1 MTVGKMMTLIL
12 VTGCLLGFVILAERA
27 MECPPPWRAM
37 CMNNLKQIGMALH
50 NYQTAYNAF
59 PPAFIADETGR
70 PMHSWRVLLLPY
82 LEEEA
87 LYNDYDF
94 SEPWDGPHNSR
105 LLAKMPRLFSCPTRD
120 SAATRRPSVTSYVL
134 VSGPGTMFPGAE
146 STRYEQVTDGSDNTL
161 AAVEISNVQIP
172 WTKPED
178 LDVRTMSLLINDPKR
193 QSISSQHLKGANAVF
208 ADASCRFLP
217 ESTTADRLRSLFT
230 IAGGEPVSHE

>member
-1 MTVGKMMTLIL
+1 MTVAKMMTLIL

-27 MECPPPWRAM
+27 MECPPPWRGM
-37 CMNNLKQIGMALH
+37 CMNKLKQIGLALH
-50 NYQTAYNAF
+50 
-59 PPAFIADETGR
+59 
-70 PMHSWRVLLLPY
+70 
-82 LEEEA
+82 
-87 LYNDYDF
+87 
-94 SEPWDGPHNSR
+94 
-105 LLAKMPRLFSCPTRD
+105 
-120 SAATRRPSVTSYVL
+120 VL

-193 QSISSQHLKGANAVF
+193 QSISSQHLKGANALF

-230 IAGGEPVSHE
+230 IAGGEPVTKD